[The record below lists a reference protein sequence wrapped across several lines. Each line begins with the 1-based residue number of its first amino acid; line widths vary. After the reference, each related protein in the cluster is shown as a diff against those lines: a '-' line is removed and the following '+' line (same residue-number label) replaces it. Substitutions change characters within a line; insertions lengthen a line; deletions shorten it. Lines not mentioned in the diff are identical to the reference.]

1 MVFFFCTDECHRRLR
16 DRDMTVANKAD
27 NGKDKYDGKQRQ
39 DGDANYFEKFVP
51 IHLALQKRE
60 TDLMAVRGSRI
71 NFVAVIC
78 LLYTSD
84 AADEL

>member
-27 NGKDKYDGKQRQ
+27 NGKDKHDGKQRQ

-71 NFVAVIC
+71 NFVAVIAGNVSLC
-78 LLYTSD
+78 C
-84 AADEL
+84 